1 MPTPTTPAAQPE
13 TRAPFR
19 MLEVPYDSGHRDVRH
34 GAGPGALAAA
44 GAAHRLASRGA
55 VVDHARIELDIPGG
69 FTLEAATGTEVMRR
83 VADDVATHPGHVPVV
98 LAGNCGVTLG
108 VVAGLRA
115 AAPDRRVAVLWFDA
129 HGDLQTPATS
139 ASGFF
144 DGMGFAMMGGRCWQ
158 ALAAT
163 VPGHAPLP
171 DERAVL
177 VGGHA
182 LDHDERVLLA
192 ATPAPAWLSVEDI
205 RADRTDAV
213 LDRVAASSDAV
224 HIHVDLDVHD
234 PSVAPANSYAKPGGL
249 MPEEVRAVVAAAVAR
264 LPLASATIASWDP
277 RLDVEHRMRDT
288 GLALLEQIA
297 ALAAPRRNASGP
309 AAL

>member
-1 MPTPTTPAAQPE
+1 MMGAMPPLTP
-13 TRAPFR
+13 APFR
-19 MLEVPYDSGHRDVRH
+19 LLEVPYDSGHRDARH
-34 GAGPGALAAA
+34 GAGPAALVAA
-44 GAAHRLASRGA
+44 GAAQRLAAHGA
-55 VVDHARIELDIPGG
+55 DIDHARIDLAAANG
-69 FTLEAATGTEVMRR
+69 FTIEAATGTEVMRQ
-83 VADDVATHPGHVPVV
+83 VALDVAAHPGHVPVV

-129 HGDLQTPATS
+129 HGDLQSPATS

-177 VGGHA
+177 VGGHD
-182 LDHDERVLLA
+182 LDDAERELIEA
-192 ATPAPAWLSVEDI
+192 GGPTWLSVGDI
-205 RADRTDAV
+205 RGGRTGEV
-213 LDRVAASSDAV
+213 LDRVAAHADAV

-234 PSVAPANSYAKPGGL
+234 PSVAPANSYAAPGGL
-249 MPEEVRAVVAAAVAR
+249 LPDEVRAVVAAAVDR

-277 RLDVEHRMRDT
+277 TRDVEHRMRDT
-288 GLALLEQIA
+288 GLALLELIA
-297 ALAAPRRNASGP
+297 EVAAPAVAR
-309 AAL
+309 